1 MTAQNP
7 SSRDY
12 LQTADQ
18 QRTNR
23 FFVADL
29 LHGPGVACLFVDGD
43 PNGTYNGQFGQL
55 AMDTTTGTL
64 YQNTDGN
71 TAWAVFA
78 TGNADSN
85 VFNVKA
91 YGARGDGISDDAP
104 AIRAAMAAANA
115 ASGGIVFFPAGTYMV
130 SKDAGNP
137 WCLAI
142 PGDNITLLGAGP
154 RLSTVKAMAALPAP
168 PVGLIYANRVAA
180 PQVKELGVNG
190 NWGAVIGV
198 NPPAGAVIPDGIN
211 QLNQA
216 DPKNHLLIFRGC
228 DDVVVE
234 NVYAA
239 QSYGDMVW
247 LGYSTAPDDTL
258 DGCTRVA
265 LRNIVGDTSAR
276 NGITLGQRCSD
287 VVVENCYMLN
297 GTMFA
302 QAFDTEPQGVDQPC
316 RDVHVSNSV
325 FGLWWDTGAPR
336 TQNSSFAIVGGDT
349 TAMGQENA
357 ARGYRVERCT
367 IYGSMAI
374 ASAIDVVVRDN
385 RFICDFAGNSVAPV
399 FVNHT
404 SDDVSILDNYIYDRS
419 ANPAAGAHDAS
430 IMVEVYG
437 VGFIAY
443 QPAGVRVCGN
453 RIKSR
458 NGRSGIKAIG
468 TGGGSSN
475 IATGLQ
481 APVAG
486 VATATGAASL
496 TDGGAAWAG
505 NQFAGWTV
513 RRGTAHG
520 TVITNDPTTL
530 TTTGWY
536 DVLGNPV
543 ADPGVGAYAID
554 QLRGVLAI
562 EGNSIDCT
570 DDGNGGGANGIE
582 LQMDTAGMRVR
593 VARNQIRNANSV
605 GVNIIPGVAANPALA
620 LEIVDNI
627 GWDDQ
632 LVATFSY
639 LVRVPDPSYVTKL
652 VVRGNINNGAAFPLP
667 FIGQAAGAVPGVWLV
682 EDGVPQRWTGY
693 GVPAMAAPDGSTYA
707 RLDGAAL
714 TTLYARVAGA
724 WVAYA

>member
-1 MTAQNP
+1 MTALNP
-7 SSRDY
+7 PSRDY
-12 LQTADQ
+12 IQTADQ
-18 QRTNR
+18 QRTTR
-23 FFVADL
+23 MFIADL
-29 LHGPGVACLFVDGD
+29 LHGEGVACLFVVGNPD
-43 PNGTYNGQFGQL
+43 GTYKGAFGQL
-55 AMDTTTGTL
+55 AMDKETGVL

-71 TAWAVFA
+71 VAWSVFA
-78 TGNADSN
+78 SGSADSN

-91 YGARGDGISDDAP
+91 YGARGDGITDDAP
-104 AIRAAMAAANA
+104 AVRLAMAAANA
-115 ASGGIVFFPAGTYMV
+115 AGGGIVYFPAGTYLV

-137 WCLAI
+137 WCLQV

-154 RLSTVKAMAALPAP
+154 RLSTVKAAAALPAP
-168 PVGLIYANRVAA
+168 PVGLIYANNVAA
-180 PQVKELGVNG
+180 PQVRELGVDG

-198 NPPAGAVIPDGIN
+198 NPPAGSVIPDGIN
-211 QLNQA
+211 QLNQV

-228 DDVVVE
+228 ADIVVE
-234 NVYAA
+234 NVYAT

-247 LGYSTAPDDTL
+247 LGYSTSPDDTTN
-258 DGCTRVA
+258 GCKRVV
-265 LRNIVGDTSAR
+265 LRGIIGDTSAR

-287 VVVENCYMLN
+287 IVVENCHMLN
-297 GTMFA
+297 GTMYA

-316 RDVHVSNSV
+316 RDVHVSDSV

-336 TQNSSFAIVGGDT
+336 TQNSSFSIVGGDT
-349 TAMGQENA
+349 TAAGQENA
-357 ARGYRVERCT
+357 ARGYRVERNT
-367 IYGSMAI
+367 IYGSLAI
-374 ASAIDVVVRDN
+374 ASAFDVVIRDN
-385 RFICDFAGNSVAPV
+385 RIICDFAGNSVAPV

-404 SDDVSILDNYIYDRS
+404 SDDVAILDNYIYDRS

-437 VGFIAY
+437 IGFLSY
-443 QPAGVRVCGN
+443 QPAGVRVDGN
-453 RIKSR
+453 KIKSR

-475 IATGLQ
+475 IATGTQ

-486 VATATGAASL
+486 VATATTATTL

-520 TVITNDPTTL
+520 TVITNTATEL

-536 DVLGNPV
+536 DVLGNPT
-543 ADPGVGAYAID
+543 ADPGVGAYAVD
-554 QLRGVLAI
+554 QLRGLLAI
-562 EGNSIDCT
+562 ENNSIDCT
-570 DDGNGGGANGIE
+570 NDGNGGGANGIE
-582 LQMDTAGMRVR
+582 IQADVAGMRVS
-593 VARNQIRNANSV
+593 VARNRIRNANAV
-605 GVNIIPGVAANPALA
+605 GVNLIPGVAANPVLL
-620 LEIVDNI
+620 LEIVDNV

-639 LVRVPDPSYVTKL
+639 LVRIPDPSYVTKL
-652 VVRGNINNGAAFPLP
+652 VVRSNLNNGAAFPLP
-667 FIGQAAGAVPGVWLV
+667 FIGQAAAAVPGVWLV

-693 GVPAMAAPDGSTYA
+693 GVPAMAAPDGSTFA
-707 RLDGAAL
+707 RLDGGAL